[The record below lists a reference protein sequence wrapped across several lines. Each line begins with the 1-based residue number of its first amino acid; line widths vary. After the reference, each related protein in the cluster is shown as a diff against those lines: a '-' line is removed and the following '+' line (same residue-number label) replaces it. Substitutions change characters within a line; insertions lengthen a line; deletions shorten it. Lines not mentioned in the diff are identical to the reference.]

1 MSPRRAP
8 GESRAAI
15 LEAARTQ
22 FAEVGYQHA
31 TIRRIARVA
40 GVDPALVI
48 QYFGSKDDLLAAS
61 LQMPVD
67 IAALTAGIEDHPDL
81 GTELV
86 RRALA
91 IWESPPV
98 RAALLGMLRTGMSH
112 QRAGDVLSALLQ
124 RSVLGV
130 VQRYATGE
138 DATFRA
144 ALVGAQM
151 AGLAMGRLALHVPE
165 LAEASIEQLA
175 NAVGPT
181 VTRYLT
187 GDLAGALPPRPRS

>member
-187 GDLAGALPPRPRS
+187 GDLAGAHPPRPRS